1 MTHISQKAKLLTKEI
16 LKKNRKKNMAQNSQK
31 HCYLQHFPII
41 VPNNQISIHYRK
53 LAQHLANTQSSMC
66 YNVILSMV
74 VFNLQGL
81 IDQLPLRQERCVHSS
96 SYPQVSH

>member
-1 MTHISQKAKLLTKEI
+1 
-16 LKKNRKKNMAQNSQK
+16 
-31 HCYLQHFPII
+31 
-41 VPNNQISIHYRK
+41 
-53 LAQHLANTQSSMC
+53 MC

>member
-1 MTHISQKAKLLTKEI
+1 
-16 LKKNRKKNMAQNSQK
+16 
-31 HCYLQHFPII
+31 
-41 VPNNQISIHYRK
+41 
-53 LAQHLANTQSSMC
+53 MC

-81 IDQLPLRQERCVHSS
+81 IDQLPLRLERCVHSS